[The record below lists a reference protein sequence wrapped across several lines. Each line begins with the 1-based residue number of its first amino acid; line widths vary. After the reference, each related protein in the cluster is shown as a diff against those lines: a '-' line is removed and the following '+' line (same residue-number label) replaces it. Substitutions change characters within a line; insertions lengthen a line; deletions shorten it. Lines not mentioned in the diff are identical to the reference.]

1 MKKVLYCLV
10 CFLSFFPK
18 SLTADGL
25 CWNLKSDQLLS
36 ELACQ
41 QKPWEI
47 LEANSEQRQPF
58 YIGSSPRE
66 MALRGAQETHPTLP
80 SQAKPLLEKQAQL
93 LLKNL
98 NLTEGHF
105 EVWPFLTDLGD
116 PNWVVAR
123 YRTSD
128 KTPWVWLEDKNWNSN
143 KAKDI
148 LAPALPVLLNPSQN
162 KDAQNLFADFMHFEN
177 LLQKPVYQEAIW
189 TRKNSKELIAGWISP
204 KDKNRI
210 LKLTADDSSIR
221 ARILPQPARFN
232 SKPVTFVV
240 HASLDKPLDWGK
252 VQFNWLQESP
262 FVNQKQETSAGL
274 LFSKNYE
281 TQLKKDIEV
290 LSGTEEAIYPI
301 SHRKNRFTHKSASL
315 TNNQLLEV
323 VDYLEERYQ
332 QLGIKT
338 RRQTFSWRSI
348 NLANLIAEIPGRDR
362 TLPPMLIADH
372 YDTAIAED
380 HYAKNNERI
389 STAGADDNGT
399 GTATLL
405 RAAEELKDKK
415 PNRDIWILHLT
426 GEEFPSD
433 DLGIRYFMKG
443 TLQEKKDIAGM
454 VLVDM
459 IGFKGAGN
467 PVFQINS
474 GKTKESLQLSEL
486 AMQIAKNMKGPYVPT
501 FRNRWGEE
509 SYLYYTDGYILDS
522 LGFPVVLFNE
532 HLNRKTFGK
541 LNPYYHQTTDLPEHI
556 DYSYAAHISKIAIT
570 TLWNAAK

>member
-1 MKKVLYCLV
+1 
-10 CFLSFFPK
+10 
-18 SLTADGL
+18 
-25 CWNLKSDQLLS
+25 
-36 ELACQ
+36 
-41 QKPWEI
+41 
-47 LEANSEQRQPF
+47 
-58 YIGSSPRE
+58 
-66 MALRGAQETHPTLP
+66 
-80 SQAKPLLEKQAQL
+80 
-93 LLKNL
+93 
-98 NLTEGHF
+98 
-105 EVWPFLTDLGD
+105 
-116 PNWVVAR
+116 
-123 YRTSD
+123 
-128 KTPWVWLEDKNWNSN
+128 
-143 KAKDI
+143 
-148 LAPALPVLLNPSQN
+148 
-162 KDAQNLFADFMHFEN
+162 
-177 LLQKPVYQEAIW
+177 
-189 TRKNSKELIAGWISP
+189 
-204 KDKNRI
+204 
-210 LKLTADDSSIR
+210 
-221 ARILPQPARFN
+221 
-232 SKPVTFVV
+232 
-240 HASLDKPLDWGK
+240 
-252 VQFNWLQESP
+252 
-262 FVNQKQETSAGL
+262 
-274 LFSKNYE
+274 
-281 TQLKKDIEV
+281 
-290 LSGTEEAIYPI
+290 
-301 SHRKNRFTHKSASL
+301 
-315 TNNQLLEV
+315 

-362 TLPPMLIADH
+362 TLPPVLIADH

-380 HYAKNNERI
+380 HYAKTKERI

-443 TLQEKKDIAGM
+443 ILQEKKDIAGM

-459 IGFKGAGN
+459 IGFKEAGD

-474 GKTKESLQLSEL
+474 GKTKESLALSKL

-501 FRNRWGEE
+501 FRNRWGDEG
-509 SYLYYTDGYILDS
+509 YLYYTDGYILDS
-522 LGFPVVLFNE
+522 LGFPVILFNE